1 MPLFWIPIDGLL
13 VDFIIIC
20 VLVCYIRWYVDL
32 STVDVRRLVTCCIA
46 SFVGVAISFY
56 GQFHFDGLLGS
67 TFANLYNGF
76 FGSPASIFSLV
87 IAISVLLIDLKMPHF
102 SSRFVNAVA
111 KLCFAT
117 YLISDYGPIQSWL
130 WSSLFPF
137 TRVGVR
143 LGILQV
149 LLVPTAVFAIC
160 LMLEGLRKLLIGFI
174 MRFIGPFDLFNKA
187 LS

>member
-32 STVDVRRLVTCCIA
+32 STVNIRLLVAYCIA
-46 SFVGVAISFY
+46 SFAGVAISFY

-87 IAISVLLIDLKMPHF
+87 IAISVLLIDFKMPHF
-102 SSRFVNAVA
+102 SSRFVNAIA

-137 TRVGVR
+137 TRVGVG

-149 LLVPTAVFAIC
+149 LLVPTVVFAIC
-160 LMLEGLRKLLIGFI
+160 LMLEGLRKLLAGFF
-174 MRFIGPFDLFNKA
+174 MRLVGPCDLFNKD

>member
-1 MPLFWIPIDGLL
+1 MVCWARPL
-13 VDFIIIC
+13 
-20 VLVCYIRWYVDL
+20 R
-32 STVDVRRLVTCCIA
+32 
-46 SFVGVAISFY
+46 
-56 GQFHFDGLLGS
+56 
-67 TFANLYNGF
+67 NLYNGF

-102 SSRFVNAVA
+102 SSRFVNTVA

-130 WSSLFPF
+130 WSSQFPF
-137 TRVGVR
+137 TRVGVG
-143 LGILQV
+143 LGMLQV
-149 LLVPTAVFAIC
+149 LLVPTAVFTIC

-174 MRFIGPFDLFNKA
+174 IRFIGPFDLLNKA